1 MADWTPKPARGGPA
15 RGYSW
20 PSFTEG
26 NTVARV
32 AHGTRSARLI
42 AARAD
47 EVEPV
52 LIETAP
58 WLAEFP
64 LALRN
69 VAQVVARSRMLGDH
83 IEKVVAEKGADAV
96 GSRLWESATAAS
108 RLEDQ
113 LLESNGLTPLGRIK
127 VIQAQAEAGRAQT
140 DLARLWADEGD
151 DLQVDGA
158 RPLEEGD
165 GDA

>member
-1 MADWTPKPARGGPA
+1 MGEWTPKPARG
-15 RGYSW
+15 YSW
-20 PSFTEG
+20 PPLQPGHTL
-26 NTVARV
+26 TVT
-32 AHGTRSARLI
+32 HGATSARLV

-52 LIETAP
+52 LCECAP

-69 VAQVVARSRMLGDH
+69 VAQVVARSRMLGDY
-83 IEKVVAEKGADAV
+83 IEAVVVEKGAGAV

-113 LLESNGLTPLGRIK
+113 LLEQNGLTPLGRIK
-127 VIQAQAEAGRAQT
+127 VTQAQADAARTQT
-140 DLARLWADEGD
+140 DLARLWADE
-151 DLQVDGA
+151 A
-158 RPLEEGD
+158 LEEGSS
-165 GDA
+165 